1 MSLRRALLCATA
13 AAAIATSGC
22 GQLSPHGGLPV
33 TAQVIQRTDLTKVP
47 PGSPQSAL
55 MQWWQN
61 VQYGN
66 LAGYLSFLSPAVAS
80 AELKSGG
87 LIRNL
92 TLLSGA
98 LQAAR
103 PQILNADIR
112 GTTATVY
119 TQIYK
124 RQLIGNSRFMTVSSP
139 QAFSLTKQQG
149 RWQLADDNFVR
160 QQVRL
165 EKP

>member
-1 MSLRRALLCATA
+1 M
-13 AAAIATSGC
+13 
-22 GQLSPHGGLPV
+22 
-33 TAQVIQRTDLTKVP
+33 
-47 PGSPQSAL
+47 
-55 MQWWQN
+55 
-61 VQYGN
+61 
-66 LAGYLSFLSPAVAS
+66 
-80 AELKSGG
+80 
-87 LIRNL
+87 IRNL